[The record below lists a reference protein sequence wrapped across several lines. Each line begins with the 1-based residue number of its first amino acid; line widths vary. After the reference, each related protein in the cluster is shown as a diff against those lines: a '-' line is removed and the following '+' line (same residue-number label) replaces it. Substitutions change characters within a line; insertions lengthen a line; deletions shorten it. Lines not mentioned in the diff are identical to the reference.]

1 MTSIG
6 DTDAHGSRHRVAA
19 VSTLLLVLHTPTTA
33 TRLLGEEIAAGARD
47 DAIEGVDVRVLS
59 PDATLADDLLA
70 ADGLVL
76 LCPANFGYMSGL
88 LKDLFDRTFL
98 AVGGALGDDGG
109 GARSDAGGG
118 AADAGRLPW
127 ALCVHGRYDTE
138 GAVRSVES
146 IAQALPWRRVAAP
159 LQLLGDVGHDERA
172 AAYELGATVAALL
185 DVG

>member
-1 MTSIG
+1 M
-6 DTDAHGSRHRVAA
+6 
-19 VSTLLLVLHTPTTA
+19 STLLLVLHTPTAA
-33 TRLLGEEIAAGARD
+33 TRVLGEELAAGAQD

-59 PDATLADDLLA
+59 PDATTADDVLG

-109 GARSDAGGG
+109 GARTDAGGG
-118 AADAGRLPW
+118 TSDGGRLPW

-146 IAQALPWRRVAAP
+146 TAQALPWRRVAAP
-159 LQLLGDVGHDERA
+159 LQLLGDVGDDERA
-172 AAYELGATVAALL
+172 AAYELGDTVAALL